1 MIEGDMAASEP
12 RPVKKRSEARERL
25 LATASQLFY
34 AEGINSVG
42 VERIIKEAQVTLA
55 TLYRHFPSKVDLAVA
70 YLQGAHDHIVARA
83 IEQADKLQDSDLVR
97 AIGEDV
103 TSQIRQAAFRG
114 CAFLNAASEFE
125 DPQSPVRQVVAEHR
139 QWYYQLIHQA
149 FDDAGHQLP
158 ANAARHFVMLRDG
171 AMSAAYLDTP
181 TIATRTFTRG
191 VDGLIRT
198 IDTIP

>member
-1 MIEGDMAASEP
+1 M
-12 RPVKKRSEARERL
+12 
-25 LATASQLFY
+25 FY

-42 VERIIKEAQVTLA
+42 IERIIKEGRVTLA
-55 TLYRHFPSKVDLAVA
+55 TFYRHFPSKVDLVVA
-70 YLQGAHDHIVARA
+70 YLRGAHDDIAARA
-83 IEQADKLQDSDLVR
+83 TAQAETLHGRDLVR
-97 AIGEDV
+97 AIGDDV

-125 DPQSPVRQVVAEHR
+125 DPRSPVRVVVAEHR
-139 QWYYQLIHQA
+139 QWYYQFLRRA
-149 FDDAGHQLP
+149 FEDAGHQLP

-181 TIATRTFTRG
+181 STAIRTFTRG

>member
-1 MIEGDMAASEP
+1 MAAPEP
-12 RPVKKRSEARERL
+12 PPAKKRSEARERL
-25 LATASQLFY
+25 LAAASQLFY

-42 VERIIKEAQVTLA
+42 IERIVKEGQVTLA
-55 TLYRHFPSKVDLAVA
+55 TFYRHFPSKVDLVVA
-70 YLQGAHDHIVARA
+70 YLHGAHDHIAARA
-83 IEQADKLQDSDLVR
+83 TEQAETLQGRDLVR
-97 AIGEDV
+97 AIGDDV
-103 TSQIRQAAFRG
+103 TSQIRHAAFRG

-139 QWYYQLIHQA
+139 RWYYQLLRRA
-149 FDDAGHQLP
+149 FEDAGHQLP

-181 TIATRTFTRG
+181 TTAIRTFTRG

>member
-1 MIEGDMAASEP
+1 MVA
-12 RPVKKRSEARERL
+12 
-25 LATASQLFY
+25 ASQLFY

-42 VERIIKEAQVTLA
+42 IERLITEGQVTLA
-55 TLYRHFPSKVDLAVA
+55 TFYRHFPSKVDLVVA
-70 YLQGAHDHIVARA
+70 YLRGAHDHIAARA
-83 IEQADKLQDSDLVR
+83 AEQAEKLQGRDLVR
-97 AIGEDV
+97 AIGGDV

-125 DPQSPVRQVVAEHR
+125 DPQNPVRQVVAEHR
-139 QWYYQLIHQA
+139 QWYYQLLRRA
-149 FDDAGHQLP
+149 FEDAGHELP
-158 ANAARHFVMLRDG
+158 TNAARHFVMLRDG

-181 TIATRTFTRG
+181 TTAIRTFTGG

>member
-1 MIEGDMAASEP
+1 MLRDEMAASKP
-12 RPVKKRSEARERL
+12 RPAKKRSEARERL
-25 LATASQLFY
+25 LAAASQLFY

-42 VERIIKEAQVTLA
+42 IERLIKEGQVTLA
-55 TLYRHFPSKVDLAVA
+55 TFYRHFPSKSDLVVA
-70 YLQGAHDHIVARA
+70 YLRGVHDQMAVRA
-83 IEQADKLQDSDLVR
+83 AEQAAKLRGRDLVR
-97 AIGEDV
+97 AIGDDV
-103 TSQIRQAAFRG
+103 TTQIRQAGFRG

-139 QWYYQLIHQA
+139 QWYFQLLRRA
-149 FDDAGHQLP
+149 FEDAGHELP
-158 ANAARHFVMLRDG
+158 TNAARHFVMLRDG

-181 TIATRTFTRG
+181 TTAIRTFARG

>member
-1 MIEGDMAASEP
+1 MAASEP
-12 RPVKKRSEARERL
+12 KKRSEARERL

-34 AEGINSVG
+34 AEGIHSVG
-42 VERIIKEAQVTLA
+42 VERIVKEAQVTLA

-70 YLQGAHDHIVARA
+70 YLQNAHDHIAARA
-83 IEQADKLQDSDLVR
+83 LDQAGRLQGRDLVR
-97 AIGEDV
+97 AIGDDV

-114 CAFLNAASEFE
+114 CAFLNAAAEFE
-125 DPQSPVRQVVAEHR
+125 DPRSPVRQVVAEHR
-139 QWYYQLIHQA
+139 QWYYGLVHQA
-149 FDDAGHQLP
+149 FVDAGHQRP

-181 TIATRTFTRG
+181 TVATRTFARG

-198 IDTIP
+198 IDTPLGTRASSR